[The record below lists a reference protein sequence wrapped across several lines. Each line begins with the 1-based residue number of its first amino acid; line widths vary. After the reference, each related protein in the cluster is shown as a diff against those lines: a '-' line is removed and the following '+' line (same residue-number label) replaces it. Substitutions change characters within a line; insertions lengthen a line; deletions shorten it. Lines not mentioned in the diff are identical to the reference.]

1 MKTLI
6 VAAIVLLSFS
16 GWAQECSK
24 ENVKKFQKEINAD
37 FADPDKSP
45 LENRDLDRFRSLDFY
60 PIDLAFCVEAKLVRT
75 PDEKPFPM
83 PTTTARTPMYVKY
96 GEVFFTIDSIQCKLD
111 VFRNL
116 DLAKIEEYK
125 DHLFMPFTDLTS
137 GNGSYGGGRYIDL
150 YIPEGD
156 TITIDFNRAY
166 NPYCVYNHDYSC
178 PIPPQ
183 QNDLAVEVKA
193 GVKDFKKK

>member
-6 VAAIVLLSFS
+6 IAAIVLLSFS
-16 GWAQECSK
+16 GRAQECSK
-24 ENVKKFQKEINAD
+24 ENVKEFQKEINAD

-60 PIDLAFCVEAKLVRT
+60 PIDLDFCVEAKLVRT

-83 PTTTARTPMYVKY
+83 PTTTSRTPMYVKY